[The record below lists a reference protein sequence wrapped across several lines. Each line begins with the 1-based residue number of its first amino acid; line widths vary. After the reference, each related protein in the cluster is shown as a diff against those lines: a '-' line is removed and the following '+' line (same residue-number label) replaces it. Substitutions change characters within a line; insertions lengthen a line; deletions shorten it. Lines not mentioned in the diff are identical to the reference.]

1 MGPFTAAAVF
11 QFRLLPRARAVCH
24 SDVIKTIMSPVQW
37 FVWRSYH
44 EDNFE
49 QLSTQQRNHSKD
61 LCTICIALRRS
72 NLAVPR
78 VRIGGARRR
87 RSIKRDYQTI
97 LSAIYETDMFA
108 VVGRKEGRKV
118 TCSFMPLSA
127 SQTHTQGERE
137 RETGPR
143 AAGPGPSIKASFIGK
158 DRARAG

>member
-108 VVGRKEGRKV
+108 VVGRKEGRKEGHLFV
-118 TCSFMPLSA
+118 HASLS
-127 SQTHTQGERE
+127 QPDTHSGREGERDWPE
-137 RETGPR
+137 G
-143 AAGPGPSIKASFIGK
+143 S
-158 DRARAG
+158 RAGAIY